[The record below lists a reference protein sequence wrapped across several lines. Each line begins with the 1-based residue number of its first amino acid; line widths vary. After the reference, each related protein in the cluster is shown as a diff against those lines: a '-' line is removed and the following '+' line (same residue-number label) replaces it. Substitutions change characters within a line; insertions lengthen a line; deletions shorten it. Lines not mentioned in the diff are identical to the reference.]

1 MNIPKVG
8 GAVLTEYVGCKYI
21 TAGRRY
27 NILAIISPTAVA
39 IRDDWGSALVVN
51 ISKPSLYLGGI
62 GWFKLVSW
70 EPVQLT
76 LNFWDF

>member
-1 MNIPKVG
+1 MCKPKVG

-21 TAGRRY
+21 TAGKKY
-27 NILAIISPTAVA
+27 IMLAIISPTAVA
-39 IRDDWGSALVVN
+39 IHGDDGRILVVN

-62 GWFKLVSW
+62 GWFNLVSW
-70 EPVQLT
+70 EPVQLA